1 MSELF
6 SPPDLRTRG
15 VDPGSWSIHWDEYSL
30 YEQDVTGGHLAFL
43 VLLHGEDS
51 WANLDISDLAM
62 ADPSIGPGRL
72 MSWIIAMVAFEES
85 FDDETQMAGM
95 VQTVRDAPAE
105 KILSSL
111 RRH

>member
-1 MSELF
+1 MSDVF
-6 SPPDLRTRG
+6 PPPAPSTRG
-15 VDPGSWSIHWDEYSL
+15 IDPGTWSIHWDQYSL
-30 YEQDVTGGHLAFL
+30 YEQEVTGGHLAFL

-51 WANLDISDLAM
+51 WANLDISELAM
-62 ADPSIGPGRL
+62 ADPAIGPGRL
-72 MSWIIAMVAFEES
+72 MSWIIAMVAFDEAYEDEE
-85 FDDETQMAGM
+85 QMAAM